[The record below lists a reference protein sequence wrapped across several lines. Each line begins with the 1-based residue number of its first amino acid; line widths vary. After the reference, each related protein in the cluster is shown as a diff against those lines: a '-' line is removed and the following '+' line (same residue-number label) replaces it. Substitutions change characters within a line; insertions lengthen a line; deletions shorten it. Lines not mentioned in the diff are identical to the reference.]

1 MYWVYIIYCQKPDR
15 YYIGYSDDP
24 DKRLIQHNE
33 GMNRSTKF
41 GFPNWIIVYREP
53 FPTRIEALKRE
64 KAIKARKS
72 KMYLRS
78 LIKAT
83 SLP

>member
-1 MYWVYIIYCQKPDR
+1 MYWVYIIYFQKLDR

-33 GMNRSTKF
+33 GINRSTKF
-41 GFPNWIIVYREP
+41 GSPNWIIVYKEP
-53 FPTRIEALKRE
+53 FPGSIEAMKRE

-72 KMYLRS
+72 KWYIRS
-78 LIKAT
+78 LIRGTGSK
-83 SLP
+83 